1 MVSPDNTSLT
11 WVLVVVASVVL
22 ALLLVNTLFAGSRPY
37 RRFAS
42 FRSSWKRRR
51 LMRKWLNQSAI
62 FFGSLSVVSLAVG
75 WQHIS
80 LLVRDARELPG
91 LNTPWAWL
99 VVGALTLIAL
109 LAPLRFA
116 RVTKKGRLQ
125 VPRVMELSVL
135 LPRNRQELRLTAAL
149 GANAAVVEELLFRLA
164 LPTLVYAVTRNA
176 LLALAIS
183 TLLYAGL
190 HAYRGLTGILST
202 LLTGALFAALFVL
215 TGTVLVPILVHGIF
229 EFRTMVAVPVIV
241 GRVHRSKARW

>member
-37 RRFAS
+37 RRFAG
-42 FRSSWKRRR
+42 FQSSWKRRR

-80 LLVRDARELPG
+80 LLVHDAQALPV

-99 VVGALTLIAL
+99 VVGALTLVAL
-109 LAPLRFA
+109 LAPLPYA
-116 RVTKKGRLQ
+116 RITKKGKLR

-215 TGTVLVPILVHGIF
+215 SGTVLVPILVHGIF
-229 EFRTMVAVPVIV
+229 EFRTLVAVPVIV
-241 GRVHRSKARW
+241 GRVHRARARW